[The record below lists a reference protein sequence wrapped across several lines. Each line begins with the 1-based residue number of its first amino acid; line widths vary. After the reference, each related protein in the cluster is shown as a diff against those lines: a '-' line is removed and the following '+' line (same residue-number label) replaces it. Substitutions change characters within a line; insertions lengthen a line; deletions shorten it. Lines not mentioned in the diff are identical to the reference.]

1 MEEILRSI
9 KYIKEND
16 FYPKV
21 HTVDSAHDPIVKIG
35 GRDILLMSSNS
46 YLGLNKHPNIIRAA
60 IDAAEKYGVGAGSA
74 RLLSGTLKPHVEAEA
89 ALAELKNEEAAIL
102 FTAGFLVNMGVIP
115 ALMNVF
121 SLEKDRKI
129 DKGIIFSDEYNHNC
143 IIIGSK
149 LSGAE
154 REVYK
159 HLDLND
165 LEERLRKYPKNRRK
179 LIVTDGIFSL
189 DGDIAP
195 LDKLSILAEE
205 YNAMLMVDDAHATGV
220 LGEHGGGTVDY
231 YNLPQGKVDVV
242 MGTASKGL
250 GISGGF
256 VSGNKELMD
265 YLRITAR
272 SYIFATAPSPIIA
285 SSIVAAVKVVQDDQL
300 LRKTLWDNR
309 NYLTENINKLGF
321 STMQSKTQ
329 IIPILLGDE
338 IRAAKFADELF
349 KLGVFVPAVRWPAV
363 PIGQARIRV
372 TVTALHKK
380 EHLDNFLNILES
392 LKKKNI

>member
-9 KYIKEND
+9 RYIKKNA

-21 HTVDSAHDPIVKIG
+21 HTVDSAHGPMVKIE

-46 YLGLNKHPNIIRAA
+46 YLGLNNHPEIVRAA
-60 IDAAEKYGVGAGSA
+60 ISAASEFGVGAGSA
-74 RLLSGTLKPHVEAEA
+74 RLLSGTLKPHVEAEK
-89 ALAELKNEEAAIL
+89 ALAGLKNEEAAIL
-102 FTAGFLVNMGVIP
+102 FTAGFLVNMGTIP

-121 SLEKDRKI
+121 SLEQDRKI

-154 REVYK
+154 KEVYK
-159 HLDLND
+159 HLNLND
-165 LEERLRKYPKNRRK
+165 LEERLSKYPKERRK
-179 LIVTDGIFSL
+179 LIVTDGVFSL

-195 LDKLSILAEE
+195 LDELVKLSEK

-220 LGEHGGGTVDY
+220 LGDHGGGTVDY
-231 YNLPQGKVDVV
+231 FKLPRGKVDVV

-250 GISGGF
+250 GVSAGF
-256 VSGNKELMD
+256 VSGGQELMD

-285 SSIVAAVKVVQDDQL
+285 SSITAAVKVIKEDES
-300 LRKTLWDNR
+300 LRRRLWENR
-309 NYLTENINKLGF
+309 NYLVEKINGLGY

-329 IIPILLGDE
+329 IIPIFLGDE
-338 IRAAKFADELF
+338 MRAAKFADELF

-363 PIGQARIRV
+363 PIGQARVRV
-372 TVTALHKK
+372 TVTSLH
-380 EHLDNFLNILES
+380 ERNHLDKFLNILEA
-392 LKKKNI
+392 LKSKKY

>member
-9 KYIKEND
+9 RYIKKNS
-16 FYPKV
+16 FYPQV
-21 HTVDSAHDPIVKIG
+21 HTVDSAHGPMVNIE

-46 YLGLNKHPNIIRAA
+46 YLGLNKHPDIVRAA
-60 IDAAEKYGVGAGSA
+60 IAAASEFGVGAGSA
-74 RLLSGTLKPHVEAEA
+74 RLLSGTLKPHLEAEK
-89 ALAELKNEEAAIL
+89 ALAGLKNEEAAIL
-102 FTAGFLVNMGVIP
+102 FTAGFLVNMGTIP

-121 SLEKDRKI
+121 SLEQGRII
-129 DKGIIFSDEYNHNC
+129 DKGVIFSDEYNHNC

-154 REVYK
+154 KEIYK

-165 LEERLRKYPKNRRK
+165 LEERLNKYPLERRK
-179 LIVTDGIFSL
+179 LIVTDGVFSL

-195 LDKLSILAEE
+195 LDKLVELSEK

-220 LGEHGGGTVDY
+220 LGDHGGGTVDY
-231 YNLPQGKVDVV
+231 FKLPRGKVDVV

-250 GISGGF
+250 GVSAGF
-256 VSGNKELMD
+256 VSGGQELMD
-265 YLRITAR
+265 YFRITAR

-285 SSIVAAVKVVQDDQL
+285 SSITAAVKVIKEDES
-300 LRKTLWDNR
+300 LRKKLWENR
-309 NYLTENINKLGF
+309 NYLVEKIKGLGY

-329 IIPILLGDE
+329 IIPIFLGDE
-338 IRAAKFADELF
+338 MRAARFADELF

-363 PIGQARIRV
+363 PIGQARVRV
-372 TVTALHKK
+372 TVTSLHERK
-380 EHLDNFLNILES
+380 HLDNFLNILEI
-392 LKKKNI
+392 LKNKKY